1 MSDNLSDQVTTYL
14 NPDGSVRLAINSQ
27 TLLTFGSVR
36 ALRDFGEALVRF
48 ANNYVTQGNPDL
60 PSGVTDIRAA
70 GRRRVERGE

>member
-1 MSDNLSDQVTTYL
+1 MSDKPSDQVTTYL
-14 NPDGSVRLAINSQ
+14 NPDGSVRLAVNSR

-36 ALRDFGEALVRF
+36 ALREFGESLVTF
-48 ANNYVTQGNPDL
+48 AHNYVAQGNPEL